1 MTMRSEQIAVGL
13 TAVRIL
19 AADNTYRHVYF
30 HDDSS
35 HPVFLGGADVTT
47 ANGLEVPK
55 NALFEL
61 FIPAHEDLF
70 AVSGNA
76 GQQIS
81 ILYQTD

>member
-1 MTMRSEQIAVGL
+1 MTMKSEQLTVGL

-19 AADNTYRHVYF
+19 DDENTNRRVYF

-35 HPVFLGGADVTT
+35 HPVYLGGSDVLTS
-47 ANGLEVPK
+47 NGLEIPK
-55 NALFEL
+55 NLLLEI
-61 FIPAHEDLF
+61 FIPANEELW

-76 GQQIS
+76 DQTVS

>member
-1 MTMRSEQIAVGL
+1 MTMKSEQLTVGL

-19 AADNTYRHVYF
+19 EAEDTNRHVYF

-35 HPVFLGGADVTT
+35 HPVYLGGSDVLTS
-47 ANGLEVPK
+47 NGLEIPK
-55 NALFEL
+55 NLLFEL
-61 FIPAHEDLF
+61 FIPANEELW

-76 GQQIS
+76 DQTVS